1 MFRRSRPSDISDSI
15 TAGIRGQVVR
25 LPCGRT
31 KIAANARE
39 VAPCSDHAHKRT
51 RHLDHQGNAGWLS
64 NKRESNAPR
73 LSSRRRKA
81 WWKGE
86 RDPALPDT
94 LAPACVRSGR
104 VTHSPKTVWNYENRT
119 QAFARSPENR
129 AVAQSLFRLLWI
141 RVSVCATVQRN
152 SRNHRQS
159 AKW

>member
-1 MFRRSRPSDISDSI
+1 
-15 TAGIRGQVVR
+15 
-25 LPCGRT
+25 
-31 KIAANARE
+31 
-39 VAPCSDHAHKRT
+39 
-51 RHLDHQGNAGWLS
+51 
-64 NKRESNAPR
+64 
-73 LSSRRRKA
+73 
-81 WWKGE
+81 
-86 RDPALPDT
+86 
-94 LAPACVRSGR
+94 